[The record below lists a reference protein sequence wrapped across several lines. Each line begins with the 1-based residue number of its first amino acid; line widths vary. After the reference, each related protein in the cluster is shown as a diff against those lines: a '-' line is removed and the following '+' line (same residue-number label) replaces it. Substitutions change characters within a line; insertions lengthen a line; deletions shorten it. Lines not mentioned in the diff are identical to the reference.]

1 MPIMDLQTVYADPRS
16 ITPHPRNPRVGNVG
30 MIIESITENGLYRP
44 IYVQRSTGYVLAGNH
59 TLQALLQM
67 GRESVPVIMLD
78 VDDETALRILL
89 VDNRSS
95 ELGSYND
102 DRLIEIL
109 ESLDSFAGTGWTPDD
124 LEALIGSPV
133 EEIEDALSAESR
145 MGDLQFRVIV
155 DCNDEDDQ
163 ARLIATLE
171 TEGRACRP
179 LIS

>member
-1 MPIMDLQTVYADPRS
+1 MDLQTVYADPRS
-16 ITPHPRNPRVGNVG
+16 IPPHPRNPRVGNVG
-30 MIIESITENGLYRP
+30 MIIESITENGL
-44 IYVQRSTGYVLAGNH
+44 LAGNH